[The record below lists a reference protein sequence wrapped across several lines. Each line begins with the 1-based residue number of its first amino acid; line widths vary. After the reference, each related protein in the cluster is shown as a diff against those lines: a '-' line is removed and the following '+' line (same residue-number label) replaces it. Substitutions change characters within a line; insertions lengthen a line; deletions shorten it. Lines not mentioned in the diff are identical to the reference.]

1 MFIMFIIITTIRQI
15 PPIYLPTTP
24 STPLPSLP
32 PLPSSSSSLITPLKL
47 LLPPHPATPGTHQI
61 LNLTSNQNSAQL
73 RTRLQQTFSRATHKI
88 RFIVIFRS
96 FAKHEM
102 HMFC

>member
-1 MFIMFIIITTIRQI
+1 MFIMFIIITTITNSHL
-15 PPIYLPTTP
+15 PIYLHTTT
-24 STPLPSLP
+24 STPLPSLS
-32 PLPSSSSSLITPLKL
+32 PLPSLITPLKL
-47 LLPPHPATPGTHQI
+47 LLPPHPPTPGTHQI